1 MYANW
6 LWPPVSLTRVQEFH
20 DGVGNA
26 TSSPEH
32 HQSNGKAEV
41 GVKITKTMMCKA
53 LRDGNDQYAALLE
66 LRNTP
71 RQDTGI
77 SPAEFMFGKN
87 TRSLLPSTGT
97 KHNPSKK
104 QVMMKRAKRRL
115 AIRSNYN
122 KGARDLTPSQPV
134 YYQYKEGR
142 RPGWRRDTVRTEHS
156 ERSYIIDRRDGVYRR
171 NSAPTPYNTW
181 DVTREILLSGF
192 CVEFTQTARAHG
204 HWEVAGCHQ
213 TEQVSSRQSDK
224 AAANQDESWLVQRL
238 RVQLLASWTFAHV
251 AKN

>member
-1 MYANW
+1 MLTLAPSFSHESSGISRRSGQCNVITRTS
-6 LWPPVSLTRVQEFH
+6 PVKWKGGGCSEDYQ
-20 DGVGNA
+20 
-26 TSSPEH
+26 
-32 HQSNGKAEV
+32 
-41 GVKITKTMMCKA
+41 
-53 LRDGNDQYAALLE
+53 NDDVCQYAALLE

-87 TRSLLPSTGT
+87 TRSLPPSTGT

-115 AIRSNYN
+115 AISSYYN

-171 NSAPTPYNTW
+171 NSAPTPYNT
-181 DVTREILLSGF
+181 
-192 CVEFTQTARAHG
+192 
-204 HWEVAGCHQ
+204 
-213 TEQVSSRQSDK
+213 
-224 AAANQDESWLVQRL
+224 
-238 RVQLLASWTFAHV
+238 
-251 AKN
+251 